1 MTEPQNPKRTIRR
14 ATGFSSF
21 GFRILNL
28 FRISN
33 FGFRD
38 SCPAGSGFRESPEAG
53 GRRLGECFIEGCIKL
68 SGLAVVAFVFL
79 IFLFLLRDSLSLFR
93 EYSLREFLF
102 GREWLPIS
110 EPPKF
115 GVLPLLIGSVLV
127 TFWAIVICV
136 PLGVG
141 AAMFIAEVAPKPL
154 KHVLKSLVEILAS
167 IPSVVLGF
175 LGIIW
180 LGPFLRNTFGLST
193 GMCGLTGSLLLAFMA
208 LPTIISISE
217 DALVGVPK
225 SYREAAFG
233 LGATRW
239 QTLWRVILPSASSG
253 IVAAVMLGIGRV
265 VGETMVVLMVTGNA
279 PVMPKSIL
287 LPLRTLTATIAGEM
301 GETVGGSEHYFALF
315 AVGLVLFAI
324 TFTINLV
331 ADLFLRRA
339 RK

>member
-1 MTEPQNPKRTIRR
+1 LLRKISEPIV
-14 ATGFSSF
+14 
-21 GFRILNL
+21 
-28 FRISN
+28 
-33 FGFRD
+33 
-38 SCPAGSGFRESPEAG
+38 EW
-53 GRRLGECFIEGCIKL
+53 CIKL
-68 SGLAVVAFVFL
+68 SGFAVVGFVFL

-93 EYSLREFLF
+93 EYPLKQFLF
-102 GREWLPIS
+102 GTEWLPIS

-115 GVLPLLIGSVLV
+115 GVIPLLLGSVFV
-127 TFWAIVICV
+127 TLWAILICV

-154 KHVLKSLVEILAS
+154 KHVLKSLVEILAA

-180 LGPFLRNTFGLST
+180 LGPVLRDVFGLPT

-225 SYREAAFG
+225 TYREAAFG

-279 PVMPKSIL
+279 PVVPHSIL
-287 LPLRTLTATIAGEM
+287 QPLRTLTATIAGEM

-324 TFTINLV
+324 TFSINLV
-331 ADLFLRRA
+331 ADVFLRRA

>member
-1 MTEPQNPKRTIRR
+1 MPR
-14 ATGFSSF
+14 
-21 GFRILNL
+21 
-28 FRISN
+28 RIS
-33 FGFRD
+33 
-38 SCPAGSGFRESPEAG
+38 EY
-53 GRRLGECFIEGCIKL
+53 FIEWCIKL
-68 SGLAVVAFVFL
+68 SGLAVVVFVFL

-93 EYSLREFLF
+93 EYPLGRFLS

-110 EPPKF
+110 EPPRF
-115 GVLPLLIGSVLV
+115 GVLPLLIGSIFV

-180 LGPFLRNTFGLST
+180 LGPFLRDTFHLST
-193 GMCGLTGSLLLAFMA
+193 GMTGLTGSLLLAFMA

-217 DALVGVPK
+217 DALVGVPRM
-225 SYREAAFG
+225 YREAAYG

-253 IVAAVMLGIGRV
+253 IMAAVMLGIGRV

-324 TFTINLV
+324 TFTINFV

>member
-1 MTEPQNPKRTIRR
+1 LPRR
-14 ATGFSSF
+14 F
-21 GFRILNL
+21 G
-28 FRISN
+28 
-33 FGFRD
+33 
-38 SCPAGSGFRESPEAG
+38 E
-53 GRRLGECFIEGCIKL
+53 FIIERCIKL
-68 SGLAVVAFVFL
+68 SGLAVVVFVFL

-93 EYSLREFLF
+93 AYPLDRFLF
-102 GREWLPIS
+102 GRQWLPIS
-110 EPPKF
+110 EPPQF

-141 AAMFIAEVAPKPL
+141 AAMFIAEVAPAPV

-217 DALVGVPK
+217 DAIVGVPRA
-225 SYREAAFG
+225 YREAAFG

-239 QTLWRVILPSASSG
+239 QTLWRVILHSASSG
-253 IVAAVMLGIGRV
+253 IAAAVMLGIGRV

-315 AVGLVLFAI
+315 GAGLVLFAI
-324 TFTINLV
+324 TFAVNFI

>member
-1 MTEPQNPKRTIRR
+1 MPAETNESTIRAYVKPQALEPGSYASMKR
-14 ATGFSSF
+14 LW
-21 GFRILNL
+21 R
-28 FRISN
+28 RISE
-33 FGFRD
+33 
-38 SCPAGSGFRESPEAG
+38 PI
-53 GRRLGECFIEGCIKL
+53 IELCIRL
-68 SGLAVVAFVFL
+68 SGLAVVIFVFL
-79 IFLFLLRDSLSLFR
+79 IFLFLLRDALSLFQH
-93 EYSLREFLF
+93 YPVTKFLT
-102 GREWLPIS
+102 GKQWLPIS
-110 EPPKF
+110 EPPMF
-115 GVLPLLIGSVLV
+115 GVIPLLLGSIYV
-127 TFWAIVICV
+127 TVWAVFICV

-141 AAMFIAEVAPKPL
+141 SAMFIAEVAPKAL
-154 KHVLKSLVEILAS
+154 KNVLKSFVEILAS

-180 LGPFLRNTFGLST
+180 LGPVLRNTFHLQT

-217 DALVGVPK
+217 DALTSVPRT
-225 SYREAAFG
+225 YREAAFG

-239 QTLWRVILPSASSG
+239 QTLWRVVLPSASSG

-279 PVMPKSIL
+279 PVIPTSIL
-287 LPLRTLTATIAGEM
+287 QPLRTLTATIAGEM
-301 GETVGGSEHYFALF
+301 GETVGGSEHYYALF

-324 TFTINLV
+324 TFTINFI

>member
-1 MTEPQNPKRTIRR
+1 MKRLWR
-14 ATGFSSF
+14 
-21 GFRILNL
+21 
-28 FRISN
+28 RISE
-33 FGFRD
+33 
-38 SCPAGSGFRESPEAG
+38 PI
-53 GRRLGECFIEGCIKL
+53 IELCIRL
-68 SGLAVVAFVFL
+68 SGIVVVIFVFL
-79 IFLFLLRDSLSLFR
+79 IFLFLLRYSLSLFR
-93 EYSLREFLF
+93 HSPLGRFLF
-102 GREWLPIS
+102 GHQWLPIS
-110 EPPKF
+110 DPPQF
-115 GVLPLLIGSVLV
+115 GVIPLLLGSVLV
-127 TFWAIVICV
+127 TFWAVVICV

-141 AAMFIAEVAPKPL
+141 SAMFIAEVAPKAI
-154 KHVLKSLVEILAS
+154 KNVLKSFVEILAA

-180 LGPFLRNTFGLST
+180 LGPVLRDTFHLST

-217 DALVGVPK
+217 DALTGVPR

-239 QTLWRVILPSASSG
+239 QTLWRVILPSASPG

-279 PVMPKSIL
+279 PVIPTSIL
-287 LPLRTLTATIAGEM
+287 QPLRTLTATIAGEM
-301 GETVGGSEHYFALF
+301 GETVGGSEHYYALF
-315 AVGLVLFAI
+315 AVGLVLFVI
-324 TFTINLV
+324 TFIINLI

>member
-1 MTEPQNPKRTIRR
+1 MPAETDESTSRTCVKPETLELGFYASMKRLWR
-14 ATGFSSF
+14 
-21 GFRILNL
+21 
-28 FRISN
+28 RISE
-33 FGFRD
+33 
-38 SCPAGSGFRESPEAG
+38 PI
-53 GRRLGECFIEGCIKL
+53 IELCIRL
-68 SGLAVVAFVFL
+68 SGLVVVIFVFL

-93 EYSLREFLF
+93 QYPLAQFLF
-102 GREWLPIS
+102 GRKWLPIS
-110 EPPKF
+110 DPPQF
-115 GVLPLLIGSVLV
+115 GVIPLLLGSVYV
-127 TFWAIVICV
+127 TLWAVFICV

-141 AAMFIAEVAPKPL
+141 SAMFIAEVAPKAI
-154 KHVLKSLVEILAS
+154 KNVLKSFVEILAA

-180 LGPFLRNTFGLST
+180 LGPMLRDTFHLST

-217 DALVGVPK
+217 DALTGVPR
-225 SYREAAFG
+225 SYREAAYG

-279 PVMPKSIL
+279 PVIPTSIL
-287 LPLRTLTATIAGEM
+287 QPLRTLTATIAGEM
-301 GETVGGSEHYFALF
+301 GETVGGSEHYYALF
-315 AVGLVLFAI
+315 GVGLVLFVI
-324 TFTINLV
+324 TFAINFI

>member
-1 MTEPQNPKRTIRR
+1 LPR
-14 ATGFSSF
+14 
-21 GFRILNL
+21 
-28 FRISN
+28 RIS
-33 FGFRD
+33 
-38 SCPAGSGFRESPEAG
+38 ETI
-53 GRRLGECFIEGCIKL
+53 IEWCIKL
-68 SGLAVVAFVFL
+68 SGLAVVVFVFL

-93 EYSLREFLF
+93 EYPLRRFLF
-102 GREWLPIS
+102 GTEWLPIS

-115 GVLPLLIGSVLV
+115 GVLPLLIGSLLV

-180 LGPFLRNTFGLST
+180 LGPFLRDTFHLST
-193 GMCGLTGSLLLAFMA
+193 GMTGLTGSLLLAFMA

-217 DALVGVPK
+217 DALVGVPRM
-225 SYREAAFG
+225 YREAAYG

-253 IVAAVMLGIGRV
+253 ILAAVMLGIGRV

-279 PVMPKSIL
+279 PVMPRSIL

-324 TFTINLV
+324 TFTINFV

>member
-1 MTEPQNPKRTIRR
+1 LPR
-14 ATGFSSF
+14 
-21 GFRILNL
+21 
-28 FRISN
+28 RIS
-33 FGFRD
+33 
-38 SCPAGSGFRESPEAG
+38 EY
-53 GRRLGECFIEGCIKL
+53 FIEWCIKL
-68 SGLAVVAFVFL
+68 SGLAVVVFVFL

-93 EYSLREFLF
+93 EYPLGRFLS

-110 EPPKF
+110 EPPRF
-115 GVLPLLIGSVLV
+115 GVLPLLIGSIFV

-180 LGPFLRNTFGLST
+180 LGPFLRDTFHLST
-193 GMCGLTGSLLLAFMA
+193 GMTGLTGSLLLAFMA

-217 DALVGVPK
+217 DALVGVPRM
-225 SYREAAFG
+225 YREAAYG

-253 IVAAVMLGIGRV
+253 IMAAVMLGIGRV

-279 PVMPKSIL
+279 PVMPRSIL

-324 TFTINLV
+324 TFTINFV